1 MLYARRLGV
10 FHAEVEKSMRITR
23 TPSFVKFSRQN
34 GQTGVSRDDVLLT
47 MLLQQFKQRICPSG
61 GGWLMDATKKI
72 LRLTT
77 WDAVR
82 EAVWAVLF
90 CADVANGTW
99 IKSEHFFYDICS
111 VRLGRS

>member
-1 MLYARRLGV
+1 
-10 FHAEVEKSMRITR
+10 
-23 TPSFVKFSRQN
+23 
-34 GQTGVSRDDVLLT
+34 
-47 MLLQQFKQRICPSG
+47 
-61 GGWLMDATKKI
+61 MDATKKN